1 MVVPNEYAA
10 LQSLPEV
17 WAITAKH
24 FPDIIALNDPHNKP
38 AVAWTYRELSQRLQA
53 FAAGL
58 QQLGITPEQCIA
70 IFADNS
76 PRWFIADQGSMLAG
90 AVNAVRSA
98 QADRQELL
106 YILQDSGS
114 CALIVENQQ
123 TIKTLAINPEEFPL
137 NFIIL
142 LSDEEPDPQSPIKQL
157 NFKQLLELGQNSP
170 LKPVHKTAS
179 DLATL
184 IYTSGTTG
192 KPKGVMLSHGNL
204 MHQVKELEA
213 VIIPRPQDQALSI
226 LPSWHSFERSAEY
239 FLLSRGVYLDLYEHS
254 PL

>member
-1 MVVPNEYAA
+1 MVVSNEYAVIS
-10 LQSLPEV
+10 SLPEV
-17 WAITAKH
+17 WAITAKQ
-24 FPDIIALNDPHNKP
+24 FAEIIALNDPHSKP
-38 AVAWTYRELSQRLQA
+38 TVAWTYADVYSHLQA

-58 QQLGITPEQCIA
+58 QQLGVSPDQCIA

-98 QADRQELL
+98 QAERQELL

-114 CALIVENQQ
+114 RALIVENRQ
-123 TIKTLAINPEEFPL
+123 TLQTLAIDPEETPL
-137 NFIIL
+137 DFIIL
-142 LSDEEPDPQSPIKQL
+142 LSDEDPDRQSSIKQV
-157 NFKQLLELGQNSP
+157 NFSQLLELGHTIP
-170 LKPVHKTAS
+170 LQPVPKSEA

-204 MHQVKELEA
+204 MHQVRNLDA
-213 VIIPRPQDQALSI
+213 VITP
-226 LPSWHSFERSAEY
+226 PSQ
-239 FLLSRGVYLDLYEHS
+239 
-254 PL
+254 